1 MGNLSKQYNPVEYQ
15 IRSPK
20 YPTAGGKDLDS
31 IQTDSGNPHWIKDVK
46 KPLKKSDINTAY
58 AAAETYLTNITND
71 LQSIYNSL
79 CSVNNLEPLI
89 EFNGK
94 TENVDARFDEI
105 IERLNDINDE
115 VITRIE
121 QNLDDIDKF
130 AQNYVDNNTESCKFI
145 GHIQEVEKGED
156 GKPQVVNVGE
166 RHSCGTH
173 STREYRYALEQKCPY
188 CS

>member
-31 IQTDSGNPHWIKDVK
+31 IQTDTGNPHWNKGVT
-46 KPLKKSDINTAY
+46 PLKKSDIDTAY

-71 LQSIYNSL
+71 LQSIYDSL

-89 EFNGK
+89 EFYGK
-94 TENVDARFDEI
+94 SEKVDERFDEI

-115 VITRIE
+115 VITRIK
-121 QNLDDIDKF
+121 QNLDDIDTS
-130 AQNYVDNNTESCKFI
+130 AQNYVDKNTESCKFI
-145 GHIQEVEKGED
+145 SYIQEVEED
-156 GKPQVVNVGE
+156 ENGKKQVVNVGE

-173 STREYRYALEQKCPY
+173 STREYRYGSGQCPF